1 MVRLS
6 RNAQLFVRTVMYRD
20 AKGMIRVVFAPGRWK
35 TETGIGRQ
43 LLAGARRPGEG
54 STDSLPERARGR
66 YNHDET
72 EWSAGAYLE
81 SGWSAVRKGARP

>member
-6 RNAQLFVRTVMYRD
+6 RNAQLFVRTVVYRD
-20 AKGMIRVVFAPGRWK
+20 AKGMVRVVFAMADQRSKRKMKEGEWESRS
-35 TETGIGRQ
+35 
-43 LLAGARRPGEG
+43 LAPIPEQRDSARDDMPMNR
-54 STDSLPERARGR
+54 
-66 YNHDET
+66 DET